1 LERLLPA
8 EVAVSTSRG
17 DILDAGLFP
26 EEEAVIR
33 DAVEKRRR
41 EFATARTCAHR
52 ALAELGVAPQPIL
65 PGPDGAPVW
74 PPGIIGS
81 ITHCDGYRACAVA
94 RAFDLL
100 AIGIDAEPNEP
111 LPEGLVGDISV
122 TQELVWVERLGHER
136 PAVHWDRLLFCMK
149 EAIYKAW
156 SPRAARPLRF
166 EDAVVSVGAA
176 DGTFS
181 ARLRVRDRAPSVDA
195 VSVLHG
201 SWAVSDR
208 IAIAAIA
215 VSRPPAH
222 GF

>member
-8 EVAVSTSRG
+8 EVAVSTSRR
-17 DILDAGLFP
+17 DVMDAGLFP

-41 EFATARTCAHR
+41 EFATARTCARR
-52 ALAELGVAPQPIL
+52 ALAELAVAPQPIL

-74 PPGIIGS
+74 PPGVIGS

-94 RAFDLL
+94 RASDLL

-122 TQELVWVERLGHER
+122 AQELVWVERLGHER
-136 PAVHWDRLLFCMK
+136 PEVHWDRLLFCMK

-156 SPRAARPLRF
+156 SPRARGPLGF
-166 EDAVVSVGAA
+166 GDAVVSVGPGN
-176 DGTFS
+176 GTFS
-181 ARLRVRDRAPSVDA
+181 ARLRTPDRTALVGERN
-195 VSVLHG
+195 VLHG
-201 SWAVSDR
+201 SWGIGGGIALAAV
-208 IAIAAIA
+208 A
-215 VSRPPAH
+215 VGRSS
-222 GF
+222 